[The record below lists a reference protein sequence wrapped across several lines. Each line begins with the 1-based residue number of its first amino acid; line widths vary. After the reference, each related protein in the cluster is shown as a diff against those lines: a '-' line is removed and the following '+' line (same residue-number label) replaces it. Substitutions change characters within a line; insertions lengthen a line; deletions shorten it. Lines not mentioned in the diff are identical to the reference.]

1 MSIGANFDLFSGSDL
16 HTKIREGVRA
26 RIRLG
31 REAVEDAAASFEDS
45 ENRFLAYMPTS
56 EVDAIRKAKRSAGSP
71 QYTTIQIPYSYA
83 VLLSAHTYWTSVF
96 LGRNPVLQFAARHGE
111 PEARVQAVDAL
122 IDYQMNVGRMI
133 VPLYIWMH
141 DAPKYS
147 YGVLWNYW
155 EEELI
160 NVAEIIEEPAVF
172 MGMPLLGKKAKKIKR
187 TKTIPGYVGNKIF
200 NVRPQDCL
208 LDPRVPLIQLQ
219 SGEFV
224 GRYVDVS
231 WNTIINGADSKKYIA
246 ENVIELQKRLK
257 ARHSQQNQRIH
268 GSSQVQLPGD
278 LVGEGISLTTPDIAD
293 IGFVSLVEIY
303 IRLIP
308 KNWHLGKGASPE
320 IWIFTLADDEIL
332 LEARP
337 HGALHGKFPV
347 FILPYEIDGYAQR
360 TRSMLEIL
368 KPLEDTMTWLVNTHF
383 YNVRSALNNQFV
395 YDPSRIVTK
404 DLTSGSA
411 ERLIRLK
418 EAAWGTDVRASIM
431 QLPVVDVTQG
441 HIRDMQLLAD
451 MIQRVSGVTDNI
463 MGMVNAGGRK
473 TATEVRTS
481 SSFGI
486 NRLKTTA
493 EYWSAGDYSLMAQ
506 IMLQNTQQYYELE
519 RQFKIAGDL
528 LDPQQAPFR
537 AVSPEDIQGFFDF
550 VPVDGTMPIDR
561 FAQANL
567 WRELLAGMRNI
578 PELQGQYKIGGI
590 FEWMAQLAG
599 MRNIKQFRVQ
609 VVPDAQAAAAMQ
621 AGNTVPIGGANG
633 NRNAGAGG
641 GGAERDYS
649 RIPEPGQVSGMGTTG

>member
-26 RIRLG
+26 RIRG
-31 REAVEDAAASFEDS
+31 RREAVEDAAASFEDS

-96 LGRNPVLQFAARHGE
+96 LGRNPILQFAARHGE
-111 PEARVQAVDAL
+111 SESRVQAVDAL

-208 LDPRVPLIQLQ
+208 LDPRVPL
-219 SGEFV
+219 
-224 GRYVDVS
+224 
-231 WNTIINGADSKKYIA
+231 T
-246 ENVIELQKRLK
+246 
-257 ARHSQQNQRIH
+257 
-268 GSSQVQLPGD
+268 GD
-278 LVGEGISLTTPDIAD
+278 LVGEGISLMTPDIAD

-320 IWIFTLADDEIL
+320 IWVFTLADDEIL

-404 DLTSGSA
+404 D
-411 ERLIRLK
+411 
-418 EAAWGTDVRASIM
+418 
-431 QLPVVDVTQG
+431 VT
-441 HIRDMQLLAD
+441 
-451 MIQRVSGVTDNI
+451 
-463 MGMVNAGGRK
+463 
-473 TATEVRTS
+473 
-481 SSFGI
+481 
-486 NRLKTTA
+486 
-493 EYWSAGDYSLMAQ
+493 
-506 IMLQNTQQYYELE
+506 
-519 RQFKIAGDL
+519 
-528 LDPQQAPFR
+528 
-537 AVSPEDIQGFFDF
+537 
-550 VPVDGTMPIDR
+550 
-561 FAQANL
+561 
-567 WRELLAGMRNI
+567 
-578 PELQGQYKIGGI
+578 
-590 FEWMAQLAG
+590 
-599 MRNIKQFRVQ
+599 
-609 VVPDAQAAAAMQ
+609 
-621 AGNTVPIGGANG
+621 
-633 NRNAGAGG
+633 
-641 GGAERDYS
+641 
-649 RIPEPGQVSGMGTTG
+649 